1 MAKRLT
7 EIQKKEIFKFFTE
20 GKNIDELSNKFN
32 CTKLTITRN
41 LKKNLGEKKYKE
53 FINNIKSNKQSLN
66 SDKVNKSFGNKN
78 ELLNKHLKRKNDSVK
93 LITENILEEFTPST
107 SFVEIAPLD
116 CDIHEAPQKDLSSIP
131 ISDINFPN
139 IVYMIVDKKI
149 ELETKY
155 LKDYPEWEFLSQD
168 ELKRKTIQIFYDLK
182 IAKRF
187 CTNDQKVIK
196 VPNTNVFKVVA
207 PLLRSK
213 GISRI
218 VSDDKLI
225 AL

>member
-7 EIQKKEIFKFFTE
+7 EIQKEEIFKFFTE
-20 GKNIDELSNKFN
+20 GKTIDELSNEFN

-53 FINNIKSNKQSLN
+53 FLNNNKSTKQTLN
-66 SDKVNKSFGNKN
+66 SEKVNKSFGNKN
-78 ELLNKHLKRKNDSVK
+78 QIINKHLNEKNDSSK
-93 LITENILEEFTPST
+93 FIIDNIQEEFIPST
-107 SFVEIAPLD
+107 SFVEIEPLD
-116 CDIHEAPQKDLSSIP
+116 CEIEESPQKDLSSIP
-131 ISDINFPN
+131 ISDIDFPN
-139 IVYMIVDKKI
+139 VVYMIVDKKI

-155 LKDYPEWEFLSQD
+155 LKDYPEWGFLSKD
-168 ELKRKTIQIFYDLK
+168 ELRRKTIQIFYDLK
-182 IAKRF
+182 IAKRY
-187 CTNDQKVIK
+187 CSNDQKVIK

-207 PLLRSK
+207 PILRSK

-218 VSDDKLI
+218 VSDDKLL

>member
-7 EIQKKEIFKFFTE
+7 EIQKKEIFKFFNE
-20 GKNIDELSNKFN
+20 GKTVNELSNEFN

-41 LKKNLGEKKYKE
+41 LKKYLGEKKYKE
-53 FINNIKSNKQSLN
+53 FLNNKSSEQTLN
-66 SDKVNKSFGNKN
+66 SEKVNKSFGNKN
-78 ELLNKHLKRKNDSVK
+78 QIVNQHLNGKNDSVK
-93 LITENILEEFTPST
+93 MIIDNIQEEFIPSN
-107 SFVEIAPLD
+107 SFVEIEPLD
-116 CDIHEAPQKDLSSIP
+116 CEIEESPQKDLSSIP
-131 ISDINFPN
+131 ISDIDFPN
-139 IVYMIVDKKI
+139 VVYMIVDKKI

-155 LKDYPEWEFLSQD
+155 LKDYPEWGFLSQD
-168 ELKRKTIQIFYDLK
+168 ELRRKTIQIFYDLK

-187 CTNDQKVIK
+187 CSNDQKVIK

-207 PLLRSK
+207 PILRSK

-218 VSDDKLI
+218 VSDDKLL

>member
-20 GKNIDELSNKFN
+20 GKNINELSNKFN
-32 CTKLTITRN
+32 CTKLTIARN
-41 LKKNLGEKKYKE
+41 LKKNLGEEKYKE
-53 FINNIKSNKQSLN
+53 LINSSKSKKRSLN
-66 SDKVNKSFGNKN
+66 IEKVNKSFGNKN
-78 ELLNKHLKRKNDSVK
+78 EPVNKNLKGKNDSVK
-93 LITENILEEFTPST
+93 SVIDNIQEGFIPSA

-116 CDIHEAPQKDLSSIP
+116 CEIGEKLQKDLSSVP
-131 ISDINFPN
+131 ITDINFPN
-139 IVYMIVDKKI
+139 VVYMIVDKKI

-187 CTNDQKVIK
+187 CNNNQKVIK
-196 VPNTNVFKVVA
+196 IPNTNVFKVVA
-207 PLLRSK
+207 HLLKSK